1 MTMGGARSAAT
12 FGPPHARGINAPHSK
27 AAAHATRRRRVLGAG
42 AFFFL
47 FVVVGLAVA
56 KCFVATEDPAGLL
69 FRRLAQWSAVPEDP
83 HRNDKEPRGS
93 AFPSSLYHNKNRQWI
108 LPNSKEISRAEH
120 RKRPLPPSCRPQRVR
135 VAQRNDTDSSTS
147 SFVSMTLSF
156 ELDRVHCPPTDIDR
170 VVVECREETPP
181 SVDDPNRGAR
191 TVVVVLPEGEKQGV
205 IKHDL
210 VTTTSTVSAV
220 PATTTVTVEPV
231 QFDYQTESMRL
242 HNNEI
247 YRSDYIYHVPLEGM
261 RSGRVRYAYRISVV
275 MKQDQQ
281 RYGHGDSSD
290 GIEFDN
296 SNGGGQLLQ
305 QERRSLRKPQRGR
318 PRENDA
324 QATHDDDRSDGASC
338 EGEFVTPPSP
348 STPTRLALVGD
359 LGQTWYSTLTMLH
372 IWKEATGAAEAK
384 TLSNATSVPVT
395 NLVIAGDMSY
405 ADSDPGR
412 WTSWFELM
420 EPLLRTLPAHVVAGN
435 HELECDRDGNLFT
448 FYEKCFVSPNRIRDA
463 VQKPYAKRPWEFWKQ
478 CSHPSQFRAEYDFG
492 NAYYSYEHGLA
503 KVVVLSSYSHTD
515 VNSTQYQWLHEELST
530 KFRRDRTPWLIAVF
544 HSPFYTTFLGHREE
558 EQAVSMRAAM
568 EDLFVQYGVNLVVS
582 GHDHAYLR
590 THPVYRGQVV
600 PSGRAPVYWTLG
612 AGGNREGHSQ
622 GYAHA
627 TPEPWVAKR
636 SLADFGYGSLYMP
649 NATHAQL
656 TWMRDGVG
664 IGLKVDEM
672 AVEDDVWIVNPYT
685 APSNSVVA

>member
-1 MTMGGARSAAT
+1 MGGARSAAT
-12 FGPPHARGINAPHSK
+12 FTFGPPHARVITTTKATNAS
-27 AAAHATRRRRVLGAG
+27 RLLVAG
-42 AFFFL
+42 AFFL
-47 FVVVGLAVA
+47 FVVVGLLVA
-56 KCFVATEDPAGLL
+56 KCFVSTEDPAGIL
-69 FRRLAQWSAVPEDP
+69 FRRLAQWSAVHEDP
-83 HRNDKEPRGS
+83 HRNEDPHGS
-93 AFPSSLYHNKNRQWI
+93 AFPSSLYKYHNKDRPWI
-108 LPNSKEISRAEH
+108 LPNNKEISRAGH

-135 VAQRNDTDSSTS
+135 VAQRNDTDSTPSST
-147 SFVSMTLSF
+147 VSMTLSF
-156 ELDRVHCPPTDIDR
+156 ELDRVHCPPADIDH
-170 VVVECREETPP
+170 VVVECREETP

-191 TVVVVLPEGEKQGV
+191 TVVVVVLPEGEKQDE
-205 IKHDL
+205 IKHDP
-210 VTTTSTVSAV
+210 VTTTTRSTVSAV
-220 PATTTVTVEPV
+220 PATTVTVEPV

-261 RSGRVRYAYRISVV
+261 RSGRVRYSYRISVV
-275 MKQDQQ
+275 MRQDVEQ
-281 RYGHGDSSD
+281 RYGHGDSRG

-296 SNGGGQLLQ
+296 NHGGGQLQ
-305 QERRSLRKPQRGR
+305 QKRSRLRKLQRGR
-318 PRENDA
+318 PREKDGEA
-324 QATHDDDRSDGASC
+324 STHDDDRSDGASYG
-338 EGEFVTPPSP
+338 GEFMTPPSP
-348 STPTRLALVGD
+348 NMPTRLALVGD

-384 TLSNATSVPVT
+384 TLGNATSIPVT

-405 ADSDPGR
+405 ADSDPDR

-420 EPLLRTLPAHVVAGN
+420 EPLLRTLPTHVVAGN

-463 VQKPYAKRPWEFWKQ
+463 VQTPYSKRPWEVWKQ

-492 NAYYSYEHGLA
+492 NAYHSYEHGLA

-515 VNSTQYQWLHEELST
+515 VNSTQYQWLQNELST
-530 KFRRDRTPWLIAVF
+530 KYDRDRTPWLIAVF
-544 HSPFYTTFLGHREE
+544 HSPFYTTFLGHQEE
-558 EQAVSMRAAM
+558 EQAVSMRASM

-590 THPVYRGQVV
+590 THPMYHGQVV

-622 GYAHA
+622 GYAHS

-636 SLADFGYGSLYMP
+636 SLADFGYGSLYTP
-649 NATHAQL
+649 NGTHAQL

-664 IGLKVDEM
+664 IGLKLDEM
-672 AVEDDVWIVNPYT
+672 AVDDAVWIINPYSIS
-685 APSNSVVA
+685 SNSTVA

>member
-1 MTMGGARSAAT
+1 MTMGGSRSAASF
-12 FGPPHARGINAPHSK
+12 FGPPLARGIKTNQSANAS
-27 AAAHATRRRRVLGAG
+27 RRLLGAG

-56 KCFVATEDPAGLL
+56 KCFVATVPAGIL
-69 FRRLAQWSAVPEDP
+69 FRRLAQWSAVLEDP
-83 HRNDKEPRGS
+83 HRNDKEPHHGS
-93 AFPSSLYHNKNRQWI
+93 AFPSAMYQYHHNNDRPWI
-108 LPNSKEISRAEH
+108 LPNSKEISRAGH
-120 RKRPLPPSCRPQRVR
+120 RKRPLPPPCRPQRVR
-135 VAQRNDTDSSTS
+135 VAQRNDTDTSTS
-147 SFVSMTLSF
+147 TFSAVSMTLSF

-170 VVVECREETPP
+170 VVVECREQTP
-181 SVDDPNRGAR
+181 SVDDPNRDAR
-191 TVVVVLPEGEKQGV
+191 TVVVVVRPEGVKQGV
-205 IKHDL
+205 IMHDP
-210 VTTTSTVSAV
+210 VTPTRTVSAV
-220 PATTTVTVEPV
+220 PTTTVTVEPV
-231 QFDYQTESMRL
+231 EFDYQTESMRL
-242 HNNEI
+242 HNNGI

-261 RSGRVRYAYRISVV
+261 RSGMVRYAYRIQVV
-275 MKQDQQ
+275 MKQDVEH
-281 RYGHGDSSD
+281 RHGHGDSSSH
-290 GIEFDN
+290 GIEFEH
-296 SNGGGQLLQ
+296 SHGGGQLQ
-305 QERRSLRKPQRGR
+305 QERRRLRKLQRGR
-318 PRENDA
+318 PRANDGE
-324 QATHDDDRSDGASC
+324 ATHDDDRSDGASY

-348 STPTRLALVGD
+348 NTPTRLALVGD

-372 IWKEATGAAEAK
+372 IWKEATAK
-384 TLSNATSVPVT
+384 TLSNATSIPVS

-420 EPLLRTLPAHVVAGN
+420 EPLLRTLPTHVAAGN

-448 FYEKCFVSPNRIRDA
+448 FYEKCFVSPNRVHDA
-463 VQKPYAKRPWEFWKQ
+463 VQKPFSKRPWEVWKQ

-515 VNSTQYQWLHEELST
+515 VNSTQYQWLQNELST

-544 HSPFYTTFLGHREE
+544 HSPFYTTFLGHQEE
-558 EQAVSMRAAM
+558 MQAVSMRAAM
-568 EDLFVQYGVNLVVS
+568 EDLFVQHGVNLVVS

-590 THPVYRGQVV
+590 THPMYRGQVV

-612 AGGNREGHSQ
+612 AGGNREGHSS
-622 GYAHA
+622 GYANSI
-627 TPEPWVAKR
+627 PEPWVAKR
-636 SLADFGYGSLYMP
+636 SLADFGYGSLYIP
-649 NATHAQL
+649 NETHAQL

-672 AVEDDVWIVNPYT
+672 AVDDDVWIVNPYT